1 MKYQLASYGSRS
13 YKKKN
18 DKVGKED
25 KMLAVIYGIL
35 TFVFLILATGA
46 AEGGSF
52 ILGLLF
58 IGLFW
63 LFARLAWYESGRR
76 KKNRPH

>member
-1 MKYQLASYGSRS
+1 
-13 YKKKN
+13 
-18 DKVGKED
+18 
-25 KMLAVIYGIL
+25 MLAVIYGTLAFI
-35 TFVFLILATGA
+35 FLIMATGA

-63 LFARLAWYESGRR
+63 LFTRLAWYESGRSR
-76 KKNRPH
+76 KKNSPR